1 LSATAVRAPSATGGE
16 RPRLIKV
23 GLWLTAGALVFGTL
37 AGALGAAGHT
47 PYVLALAVVLLP
59 VLVWKRP
66 QLCPVVLLVAAIMV
80 EQVGQSVSSPGAT
93 PPGLATV
100 VLTPNIPLTPHI
112 PLFRALSS
120 VHLEGADV
128 LLLMLFV
135 VYLAKS
141 AGAIRPWPRS
151 QLSAGIYSLLCV
163 VALGVVIG
171 VSHHGSF
178 RTALMETRPFVYLT
192 AAYLL
197 TTLLITNRR
206 ALASVLWAFVIATA
220 AKALQGIYVWFSVRN
235 MHPRPESM
243 IGHEVA
249 YIFGVYIL
257 LVAGLWL
264 FGVKGK
270 LRRTATW
277 LLPVVLFA
285 NLVNDRRTAWV
296 VLGAGLLVLV
306 AIGLACLPPRRR
318 VLIRT
323 VLVALA
329 ISAVYFPAYWN
340 KDGGLAQPARAVHS
354 LISPDPRDAASDLYR
369 VQEDANLKLNIKEGG
384 LLGRGFGVPID
395 YALPIANVRDVDPL
409 IAYIPHNGVYYML
422 MRMGILGG
430 VAFWSVIAFGIIA
443 GCRLARAVEPGLAV
457 VGALLACALV
467 GYAFEGSLDQGF
479 FFYRIA
485 FVTGVLLGLVEAAH
499 RIRRREAQRVG
510 VAAVPQ
516 RPAPTAT

>member
-1 LSATAVRAPSATGGE
+1 MSVSAVSVPFGTGSE
-16 RPRLIKV
+16 RPRTVKV
-23 GLWLTAGALVFGTL
+23 GLCLIAGALIFGTL

-47 PYVLALAVVLLP
+47 PYVLALSVVLLP

-66 QLCPVVLLVAAIMV
+66 QLCPVVLLVAAVMV
-80 EQVGQSVSSPGAT
+80 EQVGLSVSSDGGTAT
-93 PPGLATV
+93 GLANV
-100 VLTPNIPLTPHI
+100 ALTPNIPLTPHI
-112 PLFRALSS
+112 PLFRGLSS
-120 VHLEGADV
+120 IHLEGADV

-151 QLSAGIYSLLCV
+151 QLSTSIYSLLGV
-163 VALGVVIG
+163 VAFGIVIG
-171 VSHHGSF
+171 VSHHGSL
-178 RTALMETRPFVYLT
+178 RTALMETRPFVYLA

-197 TTLLITNRR
+197 TSLVVTNKRS
-206 ALASVLWAFVIATA
+206 LFSMLWAFVIATA
-220 AKALQGIYVWFSVRN
+220 AKAAQGVYVWVSVRN

-243 IGHEVA
+243 LGHEVA

-257 LVAGLWL
+257 LVAALWL

-270 LRRTATW
+270 LRRTASW
-277 LLPVVLFA
+277 LLPVVFFA
-285 NLVNDRRTAWV
+285 DLVNDRRTAWV
-296 VLGAGLLVLV
+296 LVGAGLLVLV
-306 AIGLACLPPRRR
+306 AIGLVCLPHRRR

-323 VLVALA
+323 LLVALT
-329 ISAVYFPAYWN
+329 ISAMYFPLYWN

-395 YALPIANVRDVDPL
+395 YALPIVNLRSIDPL
-409 IAYIPHNGVYYML
+409 IAYIPHNGVYYIL

-430 VAFWSVIAFGIIA
+430 VVFWSVLAFGIIA
-443 GCRLARAVEPGLAV
+443 GCRLARSVEPELAV

-485 FVTGVLLGLVEAAH
+485 FITGALLGLTEAAH
-499 RIRRREAQRVG
+499 RIRRVDAGRIGALLPKPSAP
-510 VAAVPQ
+510 AA
-516 RPAPTAT
+516 T